1 MATRISTRTTKAV
14 KFVDSAESDDEE
26 DFAKTSSPQIKTQGK
41 KSRGRPPNSRRNRT
55 DDDEEWDARNEQID
69 NEDDHND
76 DDDEDDA
83 DETNENGPDV
93 TKKFPANR
101 STNSVYDFG

>member
-1 MATRISTRTTKAV
+1 MATRTSTRTTKAV
-14 KFVDSAESDDEE
+14 KFVDSAESDEE
-26 DFAKTSSPQIKTQGK
+26 EEFTKPSPVQAKPEGK

-55 DDDEEWDARNEQID
+55 DDDDDEWIAESEQVE
-69 NEDDHND
+69 NEDDNND
-76 DDDEDDA
+76 DDEESDHEGN
-83 DETNENGPDV
+83 ETRRDV